1 VPLYVGF
8 DASTQGLTALVID
21 AGRGRHAVIFEHALE
36 FDRDLPDYGT
46 TNGVW
51 RHADPLVVTA
61 PPVMWADAL
70 DRMMAVLARQREFD
84 IGRIAALAG
93 SGQQHGT
100 VYLGDA
106 AGELLGTLDCD
117 SPLADQIAPVLTREE
132 SPVWMDESTRRQCA
146 AITAALG
153 GAQAVAALTGSRAFE
168 RFSGPQ
174 IRKFFEEQPA
184 AYAATARIHLVSS
197 FLASLLAGRHAPIDP
212 GDGAGMNL
220 MDVRALRW
228 SAAALD
234 ATAPGL
240 AAKLPP
246 IAPSWSD
253 VGPLAPY
260 WRARYGFPAARTI
273 AWSGDNPCSL
283 VGTGIVSEDTL
294 GVSLGTSDTVFG
306 WTPEPRV
313 SHGGGAHVFGSPA
326 GGYMRLVCFR
336 NGSLARERIRETFGL
351 DWTAFSEALRGTP
364 AGNRGGLLL
373 PWFEPEITPRVERAG
388 ARRVDLDPAD
398 APANVRGVVEAQMM
412 AMANHWTTPGG
423 RRLRRIRA
431 TGGASANREILQVMA
446 DVFGADV
453 YPAAGGKAACL
464 GAALRAYHAHMLA
477 EGTRIAWSE
486 VVAGFTDPS
495 PETRIRPIAAHVDVY
510 SALRRRY
517 AECEAEEAAERG

>member
-1 VPLYVGF
+1 
-8 DASTQGLTALVID
+8 
-21 AGRGRHAVIFEHALE
+21 
-36 FDRDLPDYGT
+36 
-46 TNGVW
+46 
-51 RHADPLVVTA
+51 
-61 PPVMWADAL
+61 
-70 DRMMAVLARQREFD
+70 
-84 IGRIAALAG
+84 
-93 SGQQHGT
+93 
-100 VYLGDA
+100 
-106 AGELLGTLDCD
+106 
-117 SPLADQIAPVLTREE
+117 
-132 SPVWMDESTRRQCA
+132 
-146 AITAALG
+146 
-153 GAQAVAALTGSRAFE
+153 VAALTGSRAFE

-283 VGTGIVSEDTL
+283 VGTGIVTEDTL

-351 DWTAFSEALRGTP
+351 DWTAFSEALRDTP

-453 YPAAGGKAACL
+453 YQLEVGNSAAL
-464 GAALRAYHAHMLA
+464 GAALRAWHADRAAANDPIGWDDVLKRLVEPVASSRLRSRPDAHA
-477 EGTRIAWSE
+477 RYEGLMRE
-486 VVAGFTDPS
+486 H
-495 PETRIRPIAAHVDVY
+495 AA
-510 SALRRRY
+510 R
-517 AECEAEEAAERG
+517 EAEALAVNVR